1 MAPDM
6 KELDEYAPAEM
17 GKEFA
22 RQYLRGFAKLMK
34 EVGFNDGLNS
44 TATES
49 NSGG

>member
-34 EVGFNDGLNS
+34 EVGFNDGLSS
-44 TATES
+44 TTAVES
-49 NSGG
+49 NQG